1 MRPDDD
7 IKRDVEAEL
16 RWDPVLGDADI
27 AVAVK
32 DGVVTLTGF
41 VRRMR
46 QQRDAEDAAKHVAG
60 VLGVANDIEVRWP
73 LIHPRPDPEIAR
85 DAVTQI
91 EEELPTSWEQIRLTV
106 QEGWVT
112 LEGAVEW
119 HYQRENTE
127 IAVLG
132 VRGVKG
138 IKNLIQIKPR
148 VEPGNIRQEIERAFM
163 RSAEIDANRITV
175 KVEGREVILTGIV
188 RSWADREEAERTA
201 WRAPGVAKVDNRIVI
216 GA

>member
-41 VRRMR
+41 VRSMR

-85 DAVTQI
+85 DAITQI
-91 EEELPTSWEQIRLTV
+91 QEELPTSWEQIRLSV

-119 HYQRENTE
+119 HYQRENIE

-138 IKNLIQIKPR
+138 ITNLVQIKPR
-148 VEPGNIRQEIERAFM
+148 V
-163 RSAEIDANRITV
+163 
-175 KVEGREVILTGIV
+175 
-188 RSWADREEAERTA
+188 
-201 WRAPGVAKVDNRIVI
+201 
-216 GA
+216 